1 MVFRT
6 RWRSIKPGIEVKTPL
21 IAIIYS
27 MARDTR
33 IQNTLSITRCF
44 LLCRLEHN
52 REKNSF
58 SQNGF
63 SQSKQTFTVSAASSI
78 VKIEDQ
84 VKLHLKMPTAFL
96 SNIKLRGPA
105 FDERK
110 PHSFCL
116 LSAILKRAFLPRGAR
131 EKRRRNFLEKI

>member
-1 MVFRT
+1 M
-6 RWRSIKPGIEVKTPL
+6 KTPL

-44 LLCRLEHN
+44 LLCRLGHN

-84 VKLHLKMPTAFL
+84 VKFHLKMPTAFF

-116 LSAILKRAFLPRGAR
+116 LSAILKRAFLLCGAR
-131 EKRRRNFLEKI
+131 EKRRRNFLDKI